1 MRRSPLSCA
10 LTTVLMV
17 SIGPVPMVA
26 RAQAAPQTSDAPPAS
41 NPSAAPSDDERV
53 ARELF
58 EQGREAYTEGRFE
71 DARELF
77 ERSYER
83 SGRPELLYNIAQAAE
98 RTRDDEHALETYRA
112 FLEALPDAPER
123 DFVEARIVFLS
134 ERQRD
139 RAAAASA
146 QPSPGLDLG
155 PAPVAL
161 LAGGGAVA
169 VGGAALLAVALRGR
183 NQVEGAS
190 EGSSYAR
197 VRRRGER
204 ARGLGYA
211 GQVALGLGVAAAVTG
226 AVLFALDG
234 DGDGAVTAPASA
246 RVTVG
251 VGLGH
256 VSVSGSF

>member
-41 NPSAAPSDDERV
+41 NPSAATSDDERV

-58 EQGREAYTEGRFE
+58 EQGRDAYTEGRFE

-112 FLEALPDAPER
+112 FLEALPDAVVWPETVHEVSR
-123 DFVEARIVFLS
+123 
-134 ERQRD
+134 
-139 RAAAASA
+139 
-146 QPSPGLDLG
+146 
-155 PAPVAL
+155 L
-161 LAGGGAVA
+161 L
-169 VGGAALLAVALRGR
+169 RW
-183 NQVEGAS
+183 AS
-190 EGSSYAR
+190 EGKVPVVTYGGGTSL
-197 VRRRGER
+197 R
-204 ARGLGYA
+204 AATMPSTSAMKA
-211 GQVALGLGVAAAVTG
+211 GSIA
-226 AVLFALDG
+226 
-234 DGDGAVTAPASA
+234 
-246 RVTVG
+246 
-251 VGLGH
+251 
-256 VSVSGSF
+256 